1 MADWTK
7 PFTAGYSWWRVDRK
21 SFRQHTNPARDFDNT
36 GIETEQVLNITK
48 GTLQLNDNTATFE
61 TGNVSCV
68 GMPDVGT
75 DLIRC
80 YLDATWDD
88 GTTEH
93 VPLGTYNVSVP
104 SRDVRGSFEECN
116 ATLDGRLIEL
126 QQDVFEEPIYVQGGY
141 DIGWMTGMAL
151 NRNITFDKPQSYTAE
166 LVDTRTGL
174 YVYGIGAS
182 ADDDG
187 TVLSAFNDIAMNAL
201 NLRAANTDPYG
212 RIQLRRPIDYDGEPV
227 WSFVEGENA
236 TFLKNATDERDTTG
250 VCNVVVCVY
259 ESDSATVVGVAE
271 DTDPDSPWSIANYGR
286 RKCAVYTYSE
296 EATQQ
301 KADEKA
307 ARLLEENRSIVRR
320 VTISHV
326 YCPARVGDI
335 VEVSYPSAGIYGKF
349 AIRTQDIE
357 IGSAGCMTTSELR
370 RFERA

>member
-21 SFRQHTNPARDFDNT
+21 SFRTHTNPSLDFDST
-36 GIETEQVLNITK
+36 GVEIEQITNITK

-61 TGNVSCV
+61 TGDVTCV
-68 GMPDVGT
+68 GLLDVGS

-88 GTTEH
+88 GATAH
-93 VPLGTYNVSVP
+93 VPLGTYNVSIP
-104 SRDVRGSFEECN
+104 ARDVKGSFEECS

-126 QQDVFEEPIYVQGGY
+126 QEDVFEDPIYVQGGY
-141 DIGWMTGMAL
+141 GIGWMTGMAL
-151 NRNITFDKPQSYTAE
+151 NRGITFDQPQSFTAE
-166 LVDTRTGL
+166 LSDSRTGL

-182 ADDDG
+182 ADDNG
-187 TVLSAFNDIAMNAL
+187 TVLYAFNDIATNAIG
-201 NLRAANTDPYG
+201 LRAANTDPYG
-212 RIQLRRPIDYDGEPV
+212 RIQLRRPIDYDGLPV

-236 TFLKNATDERDTTG
+236 TFLKDAVDERDTTG

-259 ESDSATVVGVAE
+259 ESDAATVIGVAE
-271 DTDPDSPWSIANYGR
+271 DTDPESPWSIGSYGR
-286 RKCAVYTYSE
+286 RKCAVYTYNE
-296 EATQQ
+296 ETTQA
-301 KADEKA
+301 KADAKA
-307 ARLLEENRSIVRR
+307 ARLLEENRSVVRR
-320 VTISHV
+320 ITLQHV

-357 IGSAGCMTTSELR
+357 IGSAGCMITSELR